1 MEDSH
6 NIIRINKINCSAA
19 VADVNNKKTKYI
31 KNCLSIP
38 LTPKLYNNNNITNN
52 SNNNKTPAVKCFAQS
67 AEALGMSSR
76 QSVTNGK
83 AAQPAKSTN
92 GKPLNRQS

>member
-1 MEDSH
+1 MKNSH

-38 LTPKLYNNNNITNN
+38 LTPKLYNNNITNN
-52 SNNNKTPAVKCFAQS
+52 SNNNKTPAVNFFAQS
-67 AEALGMSSR
+67 AKALGMSSLR
-76 QSVTNGK
+76 ME
-83 AAQPAKSTN
+83 
-92 GKPLNRQS
+92 KPLNRQS